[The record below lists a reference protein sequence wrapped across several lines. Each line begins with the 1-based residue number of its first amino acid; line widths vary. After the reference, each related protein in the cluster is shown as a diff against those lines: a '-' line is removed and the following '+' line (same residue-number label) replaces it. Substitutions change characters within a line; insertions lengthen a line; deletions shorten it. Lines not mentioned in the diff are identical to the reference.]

1 MTAVMPYAAFL
12 RIYEPLE
19 ALPEEER
26 GRWQAYVDAGRAPEP
41 AAGAHAEHVA
51 GLKALVTIPPQ
62 VVPDEGEHAFVRLVD
77 GRRFVC
83 PLRTRLRSWEALEEF
98 RDGLP
103 EELADA
109 FLPRGLADI
118 AELAHARFQA
128 GNPEVRSAIRTCT
141 WQVPVPW
148 FVLFEQGERRLR
160 LQAGEGRRALVYL
173 TQMSRARR
181 RAARA
186 LAVLRRTLEDGPAV
200 DGVEDLGRWLEEF
213 HPHSMVELDYAG
225 LVGLVDDATLAA
237 DESVAEVAASLA
249 RLADG
254 DGRGALSLY
263 ERVQQRWSALAAIE
277 TSN

>member
-1 MTAVMPYAAFL
+1 VTAVMPYAAFL

-160 LQAGEGRRALVYL
+160 LQAGEGRR
-173 TQMSRARR
+173 
-181 RAARA
+181 
-186 LAVLRRTLEDGPAV
+186 RTLEDGPAV